1 MMINMLFFTIT
12 ISNNQMSEE
21 QFRHQQEIERIMEEN
36 KLKQINTIPFI

>member
-1 MMINMLFFTIT
+1 
-12 ISNNQMSEE
+12 MSEE